1 VRVTSVFKRLLDLS
15 GITVTGVE
23 FSADAVVVG
32 VRLRSRRLRC
42 PRCEFTTKARYDTR
56 AVPST
61 WRHLDLA
68 ARRLRIRADLRR
80 LCCPVHG
87 VITQGVPFARP
98 GSRFT
103 RDFEDLVGWLATTMD
118 KTALA
123 RLVRVDWDTTGRII
137 ERVVADRLDPNRL
150 QHLFQVGVDEVS
162 WRKGHSYL
170 TLVSNHETGKF
181 VWGREGKDAA
191 TLDHFFDDLG
201 ADRAQAI
208 QAVSMDMSPA
218 FRKSV
223 STHAGQAVI
232 CYDPFH
238 VVALATAALDKVR
251 RQVWQELRKLPDQD
265 NARRFR
271 GARWALMKNPTDLT
285 DDQAA
290 TLRKIKRR
298 GGDLWR
304 AYTLKEALRAV
315 FAGDLNEADVGVLL
329 DRFCAKA
336 SRSRLAP
343 FVTLAR
349 TIRKRRAGILAA
361 IRLGITNARHEGLNR
376 RVRLIVNRAYGFHSA
391 NAALGLIMLTLGPIN
406 HVLPHERTTPAD
418 P

>member
-1 VRVTSVFKRLLDLS
+1 VRVTSVFNRLLDLS
-15 GITVTGVE
+15 GITVTDVR
-23 FSADAVVVG
+23 FCADGVVVD

-42 PRCEFTTKARYDTR
+42 PRCAFTTKARYDTR
-56 AVPST
+56 AEPST

-68 ARRLRIRADLRR
+68 ARRLRISADLRR
-80 LCCPVHG
+80 LYCPVHG
-87 VITQGVPFARP
+87 VITEGVPFARP

-137 ERVVADRLDPNRL
+137 ERVVADRLDPDRL

-238 VVALATAALDKVR
+238 VVALATAATGQGPPAGVAGTA
-251 RQVWQELRKLPDQD
+251 QT
-265 NARRFR
+265 ARP
-271 GARWALMKNPTDLT
+271 GHCTP
-285 DDQAA
+285 
-290 TLRKIKRR
+290 
-298 GGDLWR
+298 
-304 AYTLKEALRAV
+304 V
-315 FAGDLNEADVGVLL
+315 P
-329 DRFCAKA
+329 
-336 SRSRLAP
+336 RSP
-343 FVTLAR
+343 
-349 TIRKRRAGILAA
+349 
-361 IRLGITNARHEGLNR
+361 
-376 RVRLIVNRAYGFHSA
+376 
-391 NAALGLIMLTLGPIN
+391 LGPD
-406 HVLPHERTTPAD
+406 EKSE
-418 P
+418 

>member
-1 VRVTSVFKRLLDLS
+1 MDLP
-15 GITVTGVE
+15 GITVTDVE

-42 PRCEFTTKARYDTR
+42 PRCEFTTRSRYDTR
-56 AVPST
+56 AESST
-61 WRHLDLA
+61 WRHLDLGA
-68 ARRLRIRADLRR
+68 WRLRVRADLRR

-137 ERVVADRLDPNRL
+137 ERVVADRLDPDRL
-150 QHLFQVGVDEVS
+150 QRLFQVGVDEVS

-170 TLVSNHETGKF
+170 TLVSNHGTGKF
-181 VWGREGKDAA
+181 VWGRAGKDAA

-201 ADRAQAI
+201 DRAEAI

-223 STHAGQAVI
+223 TSHAGNAVI

-251 RQVWQELRKLPDQD
+251 RQVWQDLRKLPDQD
-265 NARRFR
+265 TARRFK
-271 GARWALMKNPTDLT
+271 GARWVLLRNPRDLT
-285 DDQAA
+285 DKQAA
-290 TLRKIKRR
+290 TLRKLKRR

-304 AYTLKEALRAV
+304 AYSLKEALRAV
-315 FAGDLNEADVGVLL
+315 FAGDLNEVDVGALL
-329 DRFCAKA
+329 DRFCSKA
-336 SRSRLAP
+336 SRSHLAP
-343 FVTLAR
+343 FLTVAR
-349 TIRKRRAGILAA
+349 TVRQQRAGILAA
-361 IRLGITNARHEGLNR
+361 IRLGINNARHEGLNR

-391 NAALGLIMLTLGPIN
+391 NAALALIMLTLGPID
-406 HVLPHERTTPAD
+406 HVLPHERTTHAD

>member
-1 VRVTSVFKRLLDLS
+1 VRVTSVFNRLMDLP
-15 GITVTGVE
+15 GITVTDVE

-42 PRCEFTTKARYDTR
+42 PRCEFTTRSRYDTR
-56 AVPST
+56 AESST
-61 WRHLDLA
+61 WRHLDLGA
-68 ARRLRIRADLRR
+68 WRLRVRADLRR

-137 ERVVADRLDPNRL
+137 ERVVADRLDPDRL
-150 QHLFQVGVDEVS
+150 QRLFQVGVDEVS

-170 TLVSNHETGKF
+170 TLVSNHGTGKF
-181 VWGREGKDAA
+181 VWGRAGKDAA

-201 ADRAQAI
+201 DRAEAI

-223 STHAGQAVI
+223 TTHAGNAVI

-251 RQVWQELRKLPDQD
+251 RQVWQDLRKLPDQD
-265 NARRFR
+265 TARRFK
-271 GARWALMKNPTDLT
+271 GARWVLLRNPTDLT
-285 DDQAA
+285 DKQAA
-290 TLRKIKRR
+290 TLRKLKRR

-304 AYTLKEALRAV
+304 AYSLKEALRAV
-315 FAGDLNEADVGVLL
+315 FAGDLNEADVGALL
-329 DRFCAKA
+329 DRFCSKA
-336 SRSRLAP
+336 SRSHLAP
-343 FVTLAR
+343 FLTVAR
-349 TIRKRRAGILAA
+349 TVRQQRAGILAA
-361 IRLGITNARHEGLNR
+361 IRLGINNARHEGLNR

-391 NAALGLIMLTLGPIN
+391 NAALALIMLTLGPID
-406 HVLPHERTTPAD
+406 HVLPHERTTHAD